1 MRLRSIRARVLVLVI
16 IPLLSLIGLYSFA
29 TALTASDAIT
39 LQRATAIRSSVNDP
53 IGLLEGQIQMERLL
67 ATVYLANPTP
77 LNLSVLTRQEA
88 VTDRYLSALTA
99 TAKAP
104 GTTDNSSAQVK
115 AALAGLFRDTA
126 TIPALRQ
133 RIQSHTITI
142 SSEESAYGAMV
153 AAGYKTL
160 VQTVLEMPNAHL
172 ETQALAV
179 MRVADGAEILL
190 QEQSLF
196 MGDVMTRSFSASAH
210 QTFAQMVGEHRGLVA
225 EAIPDLD
232 PVYQRD
238 FRQDVSPAATAAL
251 TTLENA
257 VINTRAGVQPRVP
270 VLAYEQASGAVAGG
284 LDIAGYKA
292 GLTLADYG
300 HQVASPAYL
309 RLILAGGLGL
319 FAIIVSIIASLWIGR
334 GLVRELGGLR
344 KAALNLADVRLP
356 WVVARLS
363 SGEDVSEADGEVPFP
378 NPTRDE
384 IGQVR
389 QAFNSVQRTAIEA
402 AVGQARLRAG
412 IATVFRNLSR
422 RSQSLL
428 HRQLA
433 MLDDLE
439 LRAGRPEELE
449 ALFQI
454 DHLTT
459 RMRRNAE
466 GLVVLAGD
474 RPGRGWNR
482 PVPLS
487 DVLRAA
493 VAEVEDYRR
502 VKVITKAHV
511 ALAGRAVADVI
522 HLIAELVENA
532 TIFSPPST
540 PVRVVG
546 GLVGRG
552 FAVEIEDRGLGIT
565 ESTMAGLN
573 AKLADPPPMDLA
585 ASDQLGLY
593 VAARLAKQHGIRITL
608 RDSPFGGTSAI
619 VLIPN
624 DLVVSEES
632 YSADPDAGL
641 ANELAI
647 QATGRHAVR
656 RDSWVPPYSDH
667 AEASLAEPGQEGL
680 QDGTAPGVTVPEQAG
695 PAEPF
700 FPGMGGPVAADTMRP
715 FFPSTPDEGAG
726 QQNGKEEPQATAD
739 GWTERDLPRRVRQ
752 ASLAPQLRDAQPQDA
767 ADTDGGSSGERS
779 PSEARDAFTA
789 LQRGWERGRA
799 ESGDSWPGSTASP
812 SDGSPWPGPD
822 DNDGTV
828 WPGTNGGTP
837 WPGTSE
843 QDGTP

>member
-1 MRLRSIRARVLVLVI
+1 MRLRSIRSRVLVLVI
-16 IPLLSLIGLYSFA
+16 IPLLSLIGIYSFA

-39 LQRATAIRSSVNDP
+39 LERATGIRNSVNDP
-53 IGLLEGQIQMERLL
+53 IGLFEAQIQMERLL
-67 ATVYLANPTP
+67 ATIYLANPKP
-77 LNLSVLTRQEA
+77 LNLRILARQEA
-88 VTDRYLSALTA
+88 VTNRYLSVLRTR
-99 TAKAP
+99 AKSP
-104 GTTDNSSAQVK
+104 GTTDNSSAQVM
-115 AALAGLFRDTA
+115 AALGGLLRDTA
-126 TIPALRQ
+126 TLPALRQ
-133 RIQSHTITI
+133 RIASHTIAI
-142 SSEESAYGAMV
+142 SSEESAYAAIV
-153 AAGYKTL
+153 AAGYQTL
-160 VQTVLEMPNAHL
+160 VMTVLEMPNSHL

-179 MRVADGAEILL
+179 MRIAEGAEILL
-190 QEQSLF
+190 QEQALF
-196 MGDVMTRSFSASAH
+196 MGDVMTGSFPASAH

-225 EAIPDLD
+225 EAMPDLD
-232 PVYQRD
+232 PVYQRYYK
-238 FRQDVSPAATAAL
+238 QDVSPAATASL
-251 TTLENA
+251 YTLENA
-257 VINTRAGVQPRVP
+257 VIDTPAGVVPRVP
-270 VLAYEQASGAVAGG
+270 VLAYEQASGSVAGSLG
-284 LDIAGYKA
+284 TASMTSGV
-292 GLTLADYG
+292 TLADYG

-309 RLILAGGLGL
+309 RLILTGGLGL
-319 FAIIVSIIASLWIGR
+319 LAIAVSVIVSLWIGR

-356 WVVARLS
+356 HVVARLS
-363 SGEDVSEADGEVPFP
+363 SGQEVAEADGEVPFP
-378 NPTRDE
+378 NPTGDE

-459 RMRRNAE
+459 RMRRHAE

-482 PVPLS
+482 PVPLA

-493 VAEVEDYRR
+493 VAEVEEYRR
-502 VKVITKAHV
+502 VKVITKSHA

-522 HLIAELVENA
+522 HLIAELVENS
-532 TIFSPPST
+532 TMFSPPST
-540 PVRVVG
+540 PVRVMG
-546 GLVGRG
+546 DLVARG

-565 ESTMAGLN
+565 ESVMAELN
-573 AKLADPPPMDLA
+573 ARLADPPQMDLA

-593 VAARLAKQHGIRITL
+593 VAARLAKQHGIRVTL
-608 RDSPFGGTSAI
+608 RDSPFGGTTAI

-656 RDSWVPPYSDH
+656 SEPRVPPFPDYPVP
-667 AEASLAEPGQEGL
+667 SLAEPDQ
-680 QDGTAPGVTVPEQAG
+680 QDPQHGAAPAVIVPEQVV

-700 FPGMGGPVAADTMRP
+700 LPEPGGPVTAEAMPP
-715 FFPSTPDEGAG
+715 FFPSAQDEGAG
-726 QQNGKEEPQATAD
+726 QQNGEEPEPTSE
-739 GWTERDLPRRVRQ
+739 GETELDLPRRIRQ
-752 ASLAPQLRDAQPQDA
+752 ASLAPQLRDTQPQDA
-767 ADTDGGSSGERS
+767 VDTDGGPSGERS
-779 PSEARDAFTA
+779 PGAARDAFTA

-799 ESGDSWPGSTASP
+799 DSGDGWPGAAASP
-812 SDGSPWPGPD
+812 AEGNPEPGPGD
-822 DNDGTV
+822 
-828 WPGTNGGTP
+828 NGGTP
-837 WPGTSE
+837 RPGTSE
-843 QDGTP
+843 QEGTP